1 MYIRTVSRKN
11 KDGSNIE
18 YVQLAHNVWDS
29 NKGQSTTIVLYNFGR
44 KDTLDINQLKRL
56 VKSISRFL
64 PPKDAL
70 EAQVGIKNRG
80 RKFKW
85 LSSRSYGGIHVLSQL
100 WKQL

>member
-29 NKGQSTTIVLYNFGR
+29 QKGQSTTKVLYNFGR
-44 KDTLDINQLKRL
+44 KDTLDIKQLKRL
-56 VKSISRFL
+56 VKSISRL
-64 PPKDAL
+64 LRPEDDL
-70 EAQVGIKNRG
+70 EAQVLMNNRG

-85 LSSRSYGGIHVLSQL
+85 RSSVQSSL
-100 WKQL
+100 